1 MKMKFVT
8 LNEVLPKAQ
17 KEGYAVGHF
26 NINGIP
32 WVKAIL
38 SAAEEEQSPVI
49 IASSDRMVDFLG
61 GFKAIADLVSNIGD
75 ELGITVPVVMHLD
88 HGQSISRC
96 FSAIDAGYSS
106 VMYDGSHDP
115 IDKNIA
121 DTKCVVQ
128 HAHKNGVSVEA
139 EIGTVGGNEDGLVSG
154 INYADFHESVRL
166 VEESGVDALA
176 AALGSV
182 HGKYVGEPKLGFKEM
197 DAIAAAI
204 NVPLVLH
211 GASGIP
217 LDQLKKAITK
227 GHAKV
232 NINTEMNVAW
242 IEAVRKSMTQFPESH
257 EPKQL
262 IEPGEKAIVQVVKTK
277 MAEFGSVGK
286 A

>member
-1 MKMKFVT
+1 MKFVT
-8 LNEVLPKAQ
+8 LNDVLPKARA
-17 KEGYAVGHF
+17 EGYAVGHF
-26 NINGIP
+26 NLNGIP

-38 SAAEEEQSPVI
+38 SAAEEAKSPVI

-75 ELGITVPVVMHLD
+75 ELEITVPVVMHLD
-88 HGQSISRC
+88 HGQTISRC
-96 FSAIDAGYSS
+96 FAAIDAGYSS

-121 DTKCVVQ
+121 DTKRVVK
-128 HAHKNGVSVEA
+128 HAHKNGVTVEA

-154 INYADFHESVRL
+154 INYADFNESVQL

-197 DAIAAAI
+197 EAIAAAI
-204 NVPLVLH
+204 EVPLVLH

-217 LDQLKKAITK
+217 LDQLKKAISK

-232 NINTEMNVAW
+232 NINTEMNMAW
-242 IEAVRKSMTQFPESH
+242 IEAVRQSMAQFPDSH
-257 EPKQL
+257 EPRQL
-262 IEPGEKAIVQVVKTK
+262 IEAGEKAISQVVKTK
-277 MAEFGSVGK
+277 MEEFGSIGK

>member
-1 MKMKFVT
+1 MKFVT
-8 LNEVLPKAQ
+8 LNDVLPTAL

-26 NINGIP
+26 NLNGIP

-38 SAAEEEQSPVI
+38 TAAEEAKSPVI

-61 GFKAIADLVSNIGD
+61 GFKTIVDLVSNIGD
-75 ELGITVPVVMHLD
+75 ELEITVPVVMHLD
-88 HGQSISRC
+88 HGQTISRC
-96 FSAIDAGYSS
+96 FSAINAGYSS

-121 DTKCVVQ
+121 DTKRVVQ
-128 HAHKNGVSVEA
+128 HAHKHGVTVEA

-154 INYADFHESVRL
+154 INYADFNESVRL

-197 DAIAAAI
+197 DAIAEAI
-204 NVPLVLH
+204 EVPLVLH

-232 NINTEMNVAW
+232 NINTEMNSAW
-242 IEAVRKSMTQFPESH
+242 IEAVKESMAKYPESH

-262 IEPGEKAIVQVVKTK
+262 IEAGEKAIIQVVKTK
-277 MAEFGSVGK
+277 MNEFGSIGK

>member
-1 MKMKFVT
+1 MKFVT

-17 KEGYAVGHF
+17 AEGYAIGHF

-38 SAAEEEQSPVI
+38 SAAEEVKSPVI

-61 GFKAIADLVSNIGD
+61 GFKTIADLVSNVGD

-88 HGQSISRC
+88 HGQTISRC
-96 FSAIDAGYSS
+96 FAAIDAGYSS

-121 DTKCVVQ
+121 DTKRVVD
-128 HAHKNGVSVEA
+128 HAHKNGVTVEA

-154 INYADFHESVRL
+154 INYADFDESVQL
-166 VEESGVDALA
+166 VEETGIDALA

-197 DAIAAAI
+197 DALAAAI
-204 NVPLVLH
+204 KVPLVLH

-217 LDQLKKAITK
+217 LEQLKKAIGK

-232 NINTEMNVAW
+232 NINTEMNIGW
-242 IEAVRKSMTQFPESH
+242 IDAVRKSMAQYPDSH
-257 EPKQL
+257 EPRQL
-262 IEPGEKAIVQVVKTK
+262 IEAGEQAISRIVKMK
-277 MAEFGSVGK
+277 MDEFGSNGK